1 MYKPGHEPAR
11 RVSDRDLF
19 VQRMVEALKQSE
31 AAQQKAPSHKETVSA
46 AYRRLQ
52 FDFPV
57 SLPMGSMQG
66 VHRRKG
72 SSPLV
77 HFSEILTW

>member
-57 SLPMGSMQG
+57 SLLLAHAGGTQKEG
-66 VHRRKG
+66 VSTTG
-72 SSPLV
+72 P
-77 HFSEILTW
+77 FQILTW